1 MFATIYRLTLTA
13 TSGEEVLERG
23 DLIRIALLYLDIT
36 PELSRE
42 TLRNWRC
49 NPNYLWAIKQV
60 LDAIEFGDID
70 DAREKLRLSSA

>member
-1 MFATIYRLTLTA
+1 ME

-23 DLIRIALLYLDIT
+23 VLIHIASLYLDIT

-60 LDAIEFGDID
+60 MDAIEFGDID

>member
-1 MFATIYRLTLTA
+1 MFATIYRLTRTA
-13 TSGEEVLERG
+13 TSG
-23 DLIRIALLYLDIT
+23 
-36 PELSRE
+36 E

>member
-1 MFATIYRLTLTA
+1 MFATIYRLTRTA

-23 DLIRIALLYLDIT
+23 DLIRIASLYLDIT

-49 NPNYLWAIKQV
+49 NPNYL
-60 LDAIEFGDID
+60 
-70 DAREKLRLSSA
+70 